1 VSSNYDEVMAKHF
14 FRTKTKT
21 KTQESLQTTT
31 SQMCPKA
38 RFFWGPSS
46 SEKSE
51 ETLSKSEEEDT
62 D

>member
-1 VSSNYDEVMAKHF
+1 
-14 FRTKTKT
+14 
-21 KTQESLQTTT
+21 
-31 SQMCPKA
+31 MCPKA